1 MSVTTLIA
9 SIALITAIA
18 SLLVGVGN
26 ARRLNLVG
34 VGRQRFEARRALQD
48 GTSMPVVV
56 RDAIGGASSAADF
69 VLVVASGTC
78 PACRSLAADL
88 NHQRPQLGAHP
99 IIIVDVSKDG
109 EPTFSEFIDFK
120 AIAIYDR
127 TQVLQKA
134 LRAELIPYSFV
145 VSNWRIVGHTLG
157 SDIVSLTRLIG
168 EAGVAGPT
176 S

>member
-1 MSVTTLIA
+1 
-9 SIALITAIA
+9 
-18 SLLVGVGN
+18 
-26 ARRLNLVG
+26 
-34 VGRQRFEARRALQD
+34 
-48 GTSMPVVV
+48 
-56 RDAIGGASSAADF
+56 
-69 VLVVASGTC
+69 
-78 PACRSLAADL
+78 
-88 NHQRPQLGAHP
+88 
-99 IIIVDVSKDG
+99 VSKDG